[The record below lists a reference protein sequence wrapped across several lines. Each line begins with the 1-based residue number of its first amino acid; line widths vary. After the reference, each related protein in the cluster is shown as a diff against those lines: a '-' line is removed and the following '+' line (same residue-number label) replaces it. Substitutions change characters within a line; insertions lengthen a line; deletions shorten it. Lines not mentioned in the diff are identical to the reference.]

1 MEQYIIVYSKY
12 IITLF
17 MLLYCVLAFCR
28 TFSAG
33 WRGHKLDNIQGILIF
48 LIQFIAFLTIC
59 VEKGDVDYLFFYA
72 ISQIVIFSSMM
83 IFSMAYT
90 GINRLLVNNMC
101 LLLGTGFIIL
111 TRLDI
116 AKAGKQLLIAAASL
130 AVSMVV
136 PLFIRRIRFW
146 KDLTWVYAGVGIT
159 ALGVV
164 LILGTGYSW
173 LKAVLLFG
181 RDYLPAFGICKNPVS
196 VLHSRHTLGGFLLK
210 KYSYQRSGGSRP
222 RTHPCSVKGSG
233 KRFDF
238 FRGVCIPGVFCNG

>member
-146 KDLTWVYAGVGIT
+146 KDLTWVYAG
-159 ALGVV
+159 
-164 LILGTGYSW
+164 
-173 LKAVLLFG
+173 
-181 RDYLPAFGICKNPVS
+181 
-196 VLHSRHTLGGFLLK
+196 
-210 KYSYQRSGGSRP
+210 
-222 RTHPCSVKGSG
+222 
-233 KRFDF
+233 
-238 FRGVCIPGVFCNG
+238 

>member
-1 MEQYIIVYSKY
+1 MTGMEQYIIVYSKY

-90 GINRLLVNNMC
+90 GINRLLINNMC

-130 AVSMVV
+130 AVTIS
-136 PLFIRRIRFW
+136 
-146 KDLTWVYAGVGIT
+146 
-159 ALGVV
+159 
-164 LILGTGYSW
+164 S
-173 LKAVLLFG
+173 
-181 RDYLPAFGICKNPVS
+181 C
-196 VLHSRHTLGGFLLK
+196 
-210 KYSYQRSGGSRP
+210 Q
-222 RTHPCSVKGSG
+222 
-233 KRFDF
+233 
-238 FRGVCIPGVFCNG
+238 